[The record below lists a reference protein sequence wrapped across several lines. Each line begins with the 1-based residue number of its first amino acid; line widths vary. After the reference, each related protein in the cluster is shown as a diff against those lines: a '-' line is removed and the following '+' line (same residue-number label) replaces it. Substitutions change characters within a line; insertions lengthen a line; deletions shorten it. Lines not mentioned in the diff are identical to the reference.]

1 MTTKAI
7 AVPTMKGI
15 GHSFKKFAWGAGGGL
30 LFLLLYRL
38 FGGLGII
45 AAPIIA
51 GAVFKGD
58 EGEDIAFMS
67 GFLML
72 AMGALAGGFGG
83 GGTSTNDQAT
93 VV

>member
-1 MTTKAI
+1 MASQV
-7 AVPTMKGI
+7 AVPSMRGI
-15 GHSFKKFAWGAGGGL
+15 GHAFKKFGWGVGGGL
-30 LFLLLYRL
+30 LFVLLYQL

-58 EGEDIAFMS
+58 EGDDIAFMS

-72 AMGALAGGFGG
+72 ALGAMA
-83 GGTSTNDQAT
+83 GGTSGGTQTSTGSAI
-93 VV
+93 